1 MRIYEYTTTNQ
12 EKLSVCY
19 NPSVFPTV
27 KMKHGVILDQ
37 ELAKNPYNGNVLA
50 TAIAKMH
57 EKACAEVGVDPT
69 FDEKKIKEDLEADEM
84 LYIYSM
90 IAIERNTLISKS
102 MKVHK

>member
-12 EKLSVCY
+12 EKLEVCF
-19 NPSVFPTV
+19 NASVFPTV
-27 KMKHGVILDQ
+27 KMKHGVVLDQ
-37 ELAKNPYNGNVLA
+37 ELARNPYNGDVLA
-50 TAIAKMH
+50 TALAKMH
-57 EKACAEVGVDPT
+57 ERACSEKGIEPT
-69 FDEKKIKEDLEADEM
+69 FDEKKIKDNLDADEM

>member
-1 MRIYEYTTTNQ
+1 M
-12 EKLSVCY
+12 VCF

-27 KMKHGVILDQ
+27 KMKHGLILDQ
-37 ELAKNPYNGNVLA
+37 ELAKNPYNGEVLA
-50 TAIAKMH
+50 TALAKMH
-57 EKACAEVGVDPT
+57 EKACAESGVEPS
-69 FDEKKIKEDLEADEM
+69 FSEKKIKEELDADEM